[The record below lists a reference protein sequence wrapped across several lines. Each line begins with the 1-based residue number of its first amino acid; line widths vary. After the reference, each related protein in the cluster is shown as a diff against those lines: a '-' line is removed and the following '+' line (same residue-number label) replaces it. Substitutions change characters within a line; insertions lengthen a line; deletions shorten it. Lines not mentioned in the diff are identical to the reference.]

1 MARIATTSSS
11 TGPNSLAGVKRV
23 RWFAV
28 SAACCALLGACAND
42 APGAAEADPPAELKA
57 SPPPPPSPSPDSS
70 EPGAHPAPPAE
81 TVTVIAADNRFD
93 PQETEVAPGT
103 EVVWVNRGR
112 NDHDL
117 ISDSGLEFGAVAA
130 DFKPGDE
137 YRFVFT
143 EPGEYPYHCTIHG
156 TPEIGMIGTIVVT
169 EPA

>member
-1 MARIATTSSS
+1 M
-11 TGPNSLAGVKRV
+11 KRV

-28 SAACCALLGACAND
+28 SAACVAFVAGCAND
-42 APGAAEADPPAELKA
+42 APGAGEADPPTESTA
-57 SPPPPPSPSPDSS
+57 PPPPSPPPRSPDSS
-70 EPGAHPAPPAE
+70 EPGEHPAPPSE
-81 TVTVIAADNRFD
+81 TVTVIAADNRFE
-93 PQETEVAPGT
+93 PQQIEIAPGT

-117 ISDSGLEFGAVAA
+117 ISDSAAEFGAVAA

-156 TPEIGMIGTIVVT
+156 TAEIGMIGTIVVT

>member
-1 MARIATTSSS
+1 
-11 TGPNSLAGVKRV
+11 VKRV
-23 RWFAV
+23 YWFAV
-28 SAACCALLGACAND
+28 GAACLAFVAGCAND
-42 APGAAEADPPAELKA
+42 APGAGEADQPAE
-57 SPPPPPSPSPDSS
+57 STPPPPPPSPGSS
-70 EPGAHPAPPAE
+70 EPGEPPAPPSE
-81 TVTVIAADNRFD
+81 SVIVVAADNRFE
-93 PQETEVAPGT
+93 PQEIEIAPGT

-117 ISDSGLEFGAVAA
+117 MSDSAAEFGAVAA

-156 TPEIGMIGTIVVT
+156 TSEVGMIGTIVVT